1 MEWGSAVIFAE
12 LQVTQHYSAIH
23 VELHTCLAI
32 RFPRVEHGLQ
42 GDSWLWVWEGD
53 ERVSVD
59 TFTSMQH
66 QVKAPKSTPLV
77 QRVVEALARQYR
89 LQRFDPP
96 LLEGHE

>member
-1 MEWGSAVIFAE
+1 MIFAE
-12 LQVTQHYSAIH
+12 LQVPQPCSDIH
-23 VELHTCLAI
+23 AELHTCLAEV
-32 RFPRVEHGLQ
+32 FPRVEHGLQ

-53 ERVSVD
+53 ERVAVD

-66 QVKAPKSTPLV
+66 QVKAPKATPLLR
-77 QRVVEALARQYR
+77 RVLEVLARRYR